1 MGFGKTLLASALGT
15 LIAFF
20 VAGLIFTLFIIG
32 AIAMASNEG
41 VAPMDQV
48 SVLRISLNKPILE
61 RGNDDGLN
69 FDFNSFQKRD
79 ELYLDHLK
87 RDLAYAAQD
96 DKIGGV
102 LLMVGGVSG
111 APSTLR
117 DVRKMIEDFRSSG
130 KWVMAYGESYTQADY
145 YIASA
150 ANEVYMYPT
159 GMFIWTGL
167 NAEVM
172 FFKKLLDELEVD
184 AQVIRG
190 RDNKYKSAVEPF
202 LYDKMSEP
210 NKEQMKGIMDGVWNE
225 MIADIGRS
233 RKLDP
238 AKLNAAATELRYVNA
253 QNALT
258 DGVLDGLKHY
268 DEIMAMVNEKLGIA
282 LTEKMPKVDYADY
295 HTLKRDPIAEMP
307 ADHASIALVYAV
319 GEIQSGKG
327 SDNVIGSDRIASALR
342 KARLDDKVK
351 AVVLRVNSPGGSALA
366 SDVIWRE
373 TKLIRQAGKKLIVS
387 MGDYAASGGYY
398 IACSADKIFA
408 NPQTI
413 TGSIGVFGI
422 IPNIQ
427 NMLDH
432 KLGITFDRYE
442 THPHADFFSINK
454 PFDEMEM
461 QRMNEMIVQIYD
473 DFLLRVSEGRKM
485 PVSAVDS
492 VARGRVWTG
501 LEAKRLGLV
510 DEMGDLSAAL
520 NYAAKEI
527 GVELKDNVKVLP
539 EMEDPL
545 QSLFND
551 VAEAKADVLLKEI
564 AGSHYPAWKQ
574 VKSMVDHPGI
584 YAQLPMV
591 WNWR

>member
-20 VAGLIFTLFIIG
+20 VAGIIFVLFVIGLIAVSSGGSVEPI
-32 AIAMASNEG
+32 EK
-41 VAPMDQV
+41 V
-48 SVLRISLNKPILE
+48 SVLQISLNKPVLE
-61 RGNDDGLN
+61 RGNDNGLN
-69 FDFNSFQKRD
+69 FDFNSFQKKD
-79 ELYLDHLK
+79 ELYLDFLK
-87 RDLAYAAQD
+87 RDLEYAAQD
-96 DKIGGV
+96 EKIGGI

-111 APSTLR
+111 APSTLKDLR
-117 DVRKMIEDFRSSG
+117 TLIDNFKSSG
-130 KWVMAYGESYTQADY
+130 KWVLAYGENYTQADY

-159 GMFIWTGL
+159 GMFTWNGL

-172 FFKKLLDELEVD
+172 FFKKLLDNLEVD

-225 MIADIGRS
+225 MIGAIVKTR
-233 RKLDP
+233 
-238 AKLNAAATELRYVNA
+238 KLNAQKLNLAANELRYVNA
-253 QNALT
+253 KNAVD

-268 DEIMAMVNEKLGIA
+268 DEMMAMVNEKLGVA
-282 LTEKMPKVDYADY
+282 LTEKMPKIDYADY
-295 HTLKRDPIAEMP
+295 HDLKRDPVAEMP
-307 ADHASIALVYAV
+307 ADHAAIALVYAV

-327 SDNVIGSDRIASALR
+327 SDDVIGSDRIASALR
-342 KARLDDKVK
+342 KARLDEKIK

-373 TKLIRQAGKKLIVS
+373 TELIKQSGKKLIVS

-422 IPNIQ
+422 IPNFQ

-442 THPHADFFSINK
+442 THPHADFFSLSK
-454 PFDEMEM
+454 PFDDFEM

-473 DFLLRVSEGRKM
+473 DFLLRVSQGRKM
-485 PVSAVDS
+485 DINQVDS

-501 LEAKRLGLV
+501 LDAKRLGLV
-510 DEMGDLSAAL
+510 DELGGLTEAL
-520 NYAAKEI
+520 NYAAQEI

-539 EMEDPL
+539 EMQDPFE
-545 QSLFND
+545 SLFND
-551 VAEAKADVLLKEI
+551 VAEAKSDLMLKEM
-564 AGSHYPAWKQ
+564 AGSHYPIWKQ
-574 VKSMVDHPGI
+574 MKNMMDHPGV

-591 WNWR
+591 WTWR

>member
-20 VAGLIFTLFIIG
+20 AAGIIFVLFVVGLIAVSSG
-32 AIAMASNEG
+32 GG
-41 VAPMDQV
+41 VEPLDKT
-48 SVLRISLNKPILE
+48 SVLQIALNKPILE
-61 RGNDDGLN
+61 RGNDNGLN
-69 FDFNSFQKRD
+69 FDFNSLSKKD
-79 ELYLDHLK
+79 ELYLDFLK
-87 RDLAYAAQD
+87 RDLEYAAQD
-96 DKIGGV
+96 EKIGGV

-111 APSTLR
+111 APSTLKDLR
-117 DVRKMIEDFRSSG
+117 GLIEGFKNSG
-130 KWVMAYGESYTQADY
+130 KWVLAYGENYTQADY

-150 ANEVYMYPT
+150 ASEVYMYPT
-159 GMFIWTGL
+159 GMFTWTGL

-172 FFKKLLDELEVD
+172 FFKKLLDNLEVD

-210 NKEQMKGIMDGVWNE
+210 NKEQMKGLMDGVWGE
-225 MIADIGRS
+225 MIGAIVKS
-233 RKLDP
+233 RKID
-238 AKLNAAATELRYVNA
+238 AQKLNAAATELRYVNA
-253 QNALT
+253 KNAVE

-268 DEIMAMVNEKLGIA
+268 DEMMALVNEKLGMA
-282 LTEKMPKVDYADY
+282 LTDKMPKIDYADY
-295 HTLKRDPIAEMP
+295 HDLKRDPVAEMP

-327 SDNVIGSDRIASALR
+327 SDDVIGSDRIASALR
-342 KARLDDKVK
+342 KARMDENIK

-373 TKLIRQAGKKLIVS
+373 TELIKQAGKKLIVS

-398 IACSADKIFA
+398 ISCSADKIFA

-422 IPNIQ
+422 IPNLQ

-442 THPHADFFSINK
+442 THPHADFFSISK
-454 PFDEMEM
+454 PFDEFEM

-473 DFLLRVSEGRKM
+473 DFLLRVSQGRKM
-485 PVSAVDS
+485 TINQVDS

-501 LEAKRLGLV
+501 LDAKKLGLV
-510 DEMGDLSAAL
+510 DEMGGLTDAL
-520 NYAAKEI
+520 NYAASEL

-539 EMEDPL
+539 EMQDPFDA
-545 QSLFND
+545 LFND
-551 VAEAKADVLLKEI
+551 VSEAKSDLMLKEMS
-564 AGSHYPAWKQ
+564 GEHYPVWKQ
-574 VKSMVDHPGI
+574 MKNMMDHPGV

-591 WNWR
+591 WSWR

>member
-20 VAGLIFTLFIIG
+20 VAGIIFVLFVIGLIAVSSGGSVEPIEKL
-32 AIAMASNEG
+32 
-41 VAPMDQV
+41 
-48 SVLRISLNKPILE
+48 SVLQIDLNKPVLE
-61 RGNDDGLN
+61 RGNDSGLN
-69 FDFNSFQKRD
+69 FDFNSFQKKD
-79 ELYLDHLK
+79 ELYLDFLK
-87 RDLAYAAQD
+87 RDLDYAAQD
-96 DKIGGV
+96 EKIGGV
-102 LLMVGGVSG
+102 LLMLGGVSG
-111 APSTLR
+111 APSTLKDLR
-117 DVRKMIEDFRSSG
+117 TLIDNFKNSG
-130 KWVMAYGESYTQADY
+130 KWVLAYGENYTQADY
-145 YIASA
+145 YIGSA

-159 GMFIWTGL
+159 GMFTWNGL

-172 FFKKLLDELEVD
+172 FFKKLLDNLEVD

-210 NKEQMKGIMDGVWNE
+210 NKEQMKGIMDGVWKE
-225 MIADIGRS
+225 MIDAIVKT
-233 RKLDP
+233 RKLD
-238 AKLNAAATELRYVNA
+238 AQKLDLAANELRYVNA
-253 QNALT
+253 NKAVE

-268 DEIMAMVNEKLGIA
+268 DEMMAMVNEKLGVA
-282 LTEKMPKVDYADY
+282 LTEKMPKIDYADY
-295 HTLKRDPIAEMP
+295 HDLKRDPVAEMP
-307 ADHASIALVYAV
+307 ADHAAIALVYAV

-327 SDNVIGSDRIASALR
+327 SDDIIGSDRIASALR
-342 KARLDDKVK
+342 KARMDDKIK

-373 TKLIRQAGKKLIVS
+373 TELIKQSGKKLIVS

-398 IACSADKIFA
+398 ISCSADRIFA

-422 IPNIQ
+422 IPNLQ

-442 THPHADFFSINK
+442 THPHADFFSISK
-454 PFDEMEM
+454 PFDEFEM

-473 DFLLRVSEGRKM
+473 DFLLRVSQGRKM
-485 PVSAVDS
+485 DINQVDS

-501 LEAKRLGLV
+501 LDAKRLGLV
-510 DEMGDLSAAL
+510 DELGGLTEAL

-539 EMEDPL
+539 EMQDPFE
-545 QSLFND
+545 SLFND
-551 VAEAKADVLLKEI
+551 VAEAKSDLILKEM
-564 AGSHYPAWKQ
+564 AGSHYPIWKQ
-574 VKSMVDHPGI
+574 MKNMMDHPGV

-591 WNWR
+591 WTWR

>member
-20 VAGLIFTLFIIG
+20 VAGIIFVLFVIGLIAVSSG
-32 AIAMASNEG
+32 GSVE
-41 VAPMDQV
+41 PMEKV
-48 SVLRISLNKPILE
+48 SVLQINLNKPVLE
-61 RGNDDGLN
+61 RGNDNGLN
-69 FDFNSFQKRD
+69 FDFNSFQKKD
-79 ELYLDHLK
+79 ELYLDFLK
-87 RDLAYAAQD
+87 RDLEYAAQD
-96 DKIGGV
+96 EKIGGV
-102 LLMVGGVSG
+102 LLMVSGVSG
-111 APSTLR
+111 APSTLKDLR
-117 DVRKMIEDFRSSG
+117 TLIDNFKSSG
-130 KWVMAYGESYTQADY
+130 KWVLAYGENYTQADY
-145 YIASA
+145 YIASV

-159 GMFIWTGL
+159 GMFTWSGL

-172 FFKKLLDELEVD
+172 FFKKLLDKLEVD

-225 MIADIGRS
+225 MISAIVKTRN
-233 RKLDP
+233 LD
-238 AKLNAAATELRYVNA
+238 AQKLNLAANELRYVNA
-253 QNALT
+253 KNAVD

-268 DEIMAMVNEKLGIA
+268 DEMMAMVNEKLGVP
-282 LTEKMPKVDYADY
+282 LTEKMPKIEYADY
-295 HTLKRDPIAEMP
+295 HELKRDPVAEMP
-307 ADHASIALVYAV
+307 ADHAAIALVYAV

-327 SDNVIGSDRIASALR
+327 SDDVIGSDRIASALR
-342 KARLDDKVK
+342 NARMDDKIK

-373 TKLIRQAGKKLIVS
+373 TELIKQSGKKLIVS

-398 IACSADKIFA
+398 IACSANKIFA

-422 IPNIQ
+422 IPNFQ

-442 THPHADFFSINK
+442 THPHADFFSLTK
-454 PFDEMEM
+454 PFDDVEM

-473 DFLLRVSEGRKM
+473 DFLLRVSQGRKM
-485 PVSAVDS
+485 SINQVDS
-492 VARGRVWTG
+492 MARGRVWTG
-501 LEAKRLGLV
+501 LDAKRLGLV
-510 DEMGDLSAAL
+510 DELGSLTEAL

-539 EMEDPL
+539 EMQDPFE
-545 QSLFND
+545 SLFND
-551 VAEAKADVLLKEI
+551 VAEAKSDLMLKEM
-564 AGSHYPAWKQ
+564 AGSHYPIWKQ
-574 VKSMVDHPGI
+574 MKNMMDHPGV

-591 WNWR
+591 WTWR